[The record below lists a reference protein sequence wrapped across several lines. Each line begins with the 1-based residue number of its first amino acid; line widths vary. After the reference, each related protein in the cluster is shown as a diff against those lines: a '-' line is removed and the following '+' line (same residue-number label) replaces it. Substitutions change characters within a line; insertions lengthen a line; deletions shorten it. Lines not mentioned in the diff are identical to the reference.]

1 MAWSNLYWGG
11 KASGVP
17 AIFFLIFR
25 PEMRQ
30 KMKQPSA
37 YPLGGHADGCA
48 LHQSFHSIFGAVVV
62 CHFRVCNPIFHTP
75 FLHHFGVEQY
85 RITWSYIAAI
95 CAGNTMKSR
104 IIGIYRVTLRY
115 RIRWIALD
123 TKFHSFVYLLTV
135 NWLCNRGIIAD
146 FFPSHKRYSRFC
158 IRRGWDRSCG
168 DTWAGYVGVFLFR
181 IGK

>member
-1 MAWSNLYWGG
+1 MSITSLNYMPDTVIRAWSNLYWGG

-25 PEMRQ
+25 PEIRQ

-95 CAGNTMKSR
+95 CAENTMKSR
-104 IIGIYRVTLRY
+104 IIGVYGATLRC
-115 RIRWIALD
+115 RIGWIALD
-123 TKFHSFVYLLTV
+123 TEFHISLYLL
-135 NWLCNRGIIAD
+135 R
-146 FFPSHKRYSRFC
+146 
-158 IRRGWDRSCG
+158 
-168 DTWAGYVGVFLFR
+168 
-181 IGK
+181 

>member
-1 MAWSNLYWGG
+1 MVSDKALLFKQSPAKVRFHSLLAHEMPLSQGG
-11 KASGVP
+11 VARWAGNPSGVP

-62 CHFRVCNPIFHTP
+62 CHFRICNPIFHTP

-85 RITWSYIAAI
+85 RIT
-95 CAGNTMKSR
+95 
-104 IIGIYRVTLRY
+104 
-115 RIRWIALD
+115 
-123 TKFHSFVYLLTV
+123 
-135 NWLCNRGIIAD
+135 
-146 FFPSHKRYSRFC
+146 
-158 IRRGWDRSCG
+158 
-168 DTWAGYVGVFLFR
+168 
-181 IGK
+181 